1 MESPQ
6 VPAVCSH
13 PHSIPRWDQVFF
25 FSEPVWGNR
34 LGGLSAWPHWG
45 PRAGL
50 LAADLMPFAES
61 AAVCWAVGGRD
72 FCGFTLLVLF
82 SVT

>member
-25 FSEPVWGNR
+25 FQSLCGGID
-34 LGGLSAWPHWG
+34 LGGCQH
-45 PRAGL
+45 GL
-50 LAADLMPFAES
+50 TGDPEQGS
-61 AAVCWAVGGRD
+61 
-72 FCGFTLLVLF
+72 LLQI
-82 SVT
+82 